1 MKIFAHRGFSAR
13 FPEGTRAAYEGA
25 VVAGADGFECD
36 VRLTRDNQVICFHDR
51 TIKRIAGIRKAVS
64 RLTARELHKLVNAIT
79 LNELL
84 DIAIDEKKDLLI
96 ETKHPVLTGGRIERQ
111 VLEIL
116 KKRSSEI
123 EEAGINI
130 TVMSFSYL
138 AVRRLRGKYPD
149 IAKVIKY
156 ALAARLS
163 REKTV
168 AISIE
173 LIEKN
178 PGLLKKLSAHRI
190 MVWTVNSSAGLS
202 LLKDQKIDGVIT
214 DKPRFAR
221 KKLIGEH

>member
-1 MKIFAHRGFSAR
+1 MKIYAHRGFSAR

-25 VVAGADGFECD
+25 VIAGADGFECD

-51 TIKRIAGIRKAVS
+51 TIKRIAGVRKAVS
-64 RLTARELHKLVNAIT
+64 RLTAQELHKLVNAIT

-84 DIAIDEKKDLLI
+84 DIAIEEKKDLLI
-96 ETKHPVLTGGRIERQ
+96 ETKHPVLTAGKIERR

-116 KKRSSEI
+116 AKRRSEI
-123 EEAGINI
+123 EEAGIHI

-168 AISIE
+168 ALNIE
-173 LIEKN
+173 LIQRDPKIMQKMKAEK
-178 PGLLKKLSAHRI
+178 I
-190 MVWTVNSSAGLS
+190 FVWTVNTSAGLKCV
-202 LLKDQKIDGVIT
+202 KDQKIVGVIT

-221 KKLIGEH
+221 KKLIG

>member
-25 VVAGADGFECD
+25 VIAGADGFECD

-51 TIKRIAGIRKAVS
+51 TIKRIAGERKAVS
-64 RLTARELHKLVNAIT
+64 RLTAQELHKLVNAIT

-96 ETKHPVLTGGRIERQ
+96 ETKHPVLTGGKIERQ

-116 KKRSSEI
+116 NKRSSEI

-168 AISIE
+168 AVSIE

-178 PGLLKKLSAHRI
+178 PGLLKKLSGHRI

-214 DKPRFAR
+214 DKPRYAR

>member
-36 VRLTRDNQVICFHDR
+36 VRLSRDNEVVCFHDR
-51 TIKRIAGIRKAVS
+51 TIKRISGVRKAVS
-64 RLTARELHKLVNAIT
+64 RLTAAELHRLVDTIT
-79 LNELL
+79 LNKLL
-84 DIAIDEKKDLLI
+84 DIAIEEEKDVLI
-96 ETKHPVLTGGRIERQ
+96 ETKHPVLTGGKIERR

-116 KKRSSEI
+116 DERRSEI

-168 AISIE
+168 AISVE

-178 PGLLKKLSAHRI
+178 PGLLKKLVAHRI
-190 MVWTVNSSAGLS
+190 LVWTVNSSAGLM
-202 LLKDQKIDGVIT
+202 LLKDKKIDGVIT

-221 KKLIGEH
+221 KKLIG